1 MSLPDKKLKN
11 LVIKAGIVNQTD
23 FPKIAQ
29 YAKQKDISLEEA
41 LLKKKLVSDPELGVL
56 IASSLKIPFIDLSK
70 VGLNNDILS
79 IIPERIAHRK
89 RIIVFSRDSKGI
101 QVALSDP
108 ENIELLEMISHK
120 TGQKVFVHYATNQSL
135 EKAFIHYK
143 TDYQKLFEK
152 LLKED
157 RAQIITTVAYDP
169 PVKKVVDLLIA
180 TAYREGASDIHI
192 EPKKNLFLIRFR
204 IDGIL
209 RDIATLPSNLHDRV
223 VTRIKVMSRLRIDE
237 HLSAQ
242 DGKIT
247 AQVDKEHL
255 DLRVSILPIADGEK
269 IVLRLLTS
277 KVNFFSLSELG
288 MNESDLMKVTR
299 AFKSSFGMI
308 ICTGPTGSGKTTTI
322 YTIIKNINTRD
333 INITS
338 IEDPIEYRIAGA
350 NQVQVNEK
358 TNLTFAN
365 GLRSI
370 LRQDPDSIFVGE
382 IRDKETAKIAINA
395 ALTGHLVFSTLHT
408 NNAATA
414 LPRLFDM
421 EVEPFLVVSTVNLII
436 AQRLV
441 RKICQHCKVSKNIK
455 RKELLKYFSN
465 DIISKHFGPESKT
478 KEVEAFAGEGCK
490 FCHESGYSGRVG
502 VYEILEV
509 NDKNKDLIAS
519 RSSEEEIEKQA
530 IADGMTTMV
539 DDGIQKIK
547 SGLTTVEEVFRV
559 TTAIK

>member
-455 RKELLKYFSN
+455 REELLKYFSN